1 MRTIRARRS
10 KGLTDYKARLNLL
23 KSGKPRL
30 VVRKSNR
37 YIIAQIVLTEIA
49 QDKVLVGVSSKNL
62 LEYGWP
68 QEKAGSLKS
77 REAAYLTGY
86 LIGSLASKKIKE
98 AIFDLGMNRNIQK
111 SRIYAVLKG
120 AVDSGLSI
128 PHKEESLPKIEELN
142 KKKQEFDLVLNKL
155 AKGKN

>member
-1 MRTIRARRS
+1 MRTIRARRN

-77 REAAYLTGY
+77 REASYLTGY
-86 LIGSLASKKIKE
+86 LIGSLVSKKIKE
-98 AIFDLGMNRNIQK
+98 AIFDFGMNRNIQK
-111 SRIYAVLKG
+111 SRVYAVLKG